1 MRANQAANL
10 KTLREAGVKIAIG
23 SDGISGERRFV
34 TARDEIHFLARH
46 GMMDPLSLLRAWSVD
61 TPKTIF
67 PERRLGELRAGFE
80 ANFLVLNGDP
90 LKDSANLHRVAMRVK
105 GGVVLPPMPAIVL
118 GR

>member
-1 MRANQAANL
+1 M
-10 KTLREAGVKIAIG
+10 KIAIG

-34 TARDEIHFLARH
+34 TARDEVDFLARH

-67 PERRLGELRAGFE
+67 PGRKLGELREGFE
-80 ANFLVLNGDP
+80 ANFLVLSGDRLADP
-90 LKDSANLHRVAMRVK
+90 SNLHSIATRVRR
-105 GGVVLPPMPAIVL
+105 GFVLPPMPAIVL